1 MRCRYSTYDVFTDTR
16 FGGNQLAVLPEADGL
31 SDEQMQ
37 QIAREL
43 NYSETTFVLPPQA
56 GHACR
61 VRIFTPPREVPF
73 AGHPNIGTAFVLAT
87 MGVFGPLDAPSSVT
101 FEEQAGLVPI
111 AIHKCPGQRIWCEL
125 TAPQSLTLG
134 KTISAQSM
142 AAAVSL
148 TANDILTTAHAPQV
162 ASVGLPF
169 VIAELR
175 DRDAL
180 ERARPDITGLEG
192 LVAEGFE
199 QPDVHLYVR
208 TSDGFDIRARMF
220 SPLDGIPEDPATGSA
235 NCALVGL
242 LSHLD
247 EAANG
252 AFSWRISQGVEMG
265 RPSVL
270 EARAEKRDGAV
281 VNVWIGGECVLVS
294 EGLIDVR
301 RQRRPT
307 SRQPPDLLIVVSSTS
322 SPTPSGASGL
332 VDANLALVSSVS
344 SVSRRSGQGT

>member
-1 MRCRYSTYDVFTDTR
+1 VHYRYFTCDVFTDTR

-37 QIAREL
+37 QLAREF
-43 NYSETTFVLPPQA
+43 NYSETTFVLPPDA
-56 GHACR
+56 GHDRR

-87 MGVFGPLDAPSSVT
+87 MGAFGPLEAPTSVI
-101 FEEQAGLVPI
+101 FEEEAGLVPI
-111 AIHKCPGQRIWCEL
+111 AIQRREGGRIWCEL
-125 TAPQSLTLG
+125 TAPQGLTLG
-134 KTISAQSM
+134 KTVSAQAV

-148 TANDILTTAHAPQV
+148 TGDDVLTTAHAPQM

-169 VIAELR
+169 LIAELR

-180 ERARPDITGLEG
+180 ARARPDVGGFEG
-192 LVAEGFE
+192 LVADGIEL
-199 QPDVHLYVR
+199 PDVHLYVK

-220 SPLDGIPEDPATGSA
+220 APMDGVPEDPATGSA

-247 EAANG
+247 EAARG
-252 AFSWRISQGVEMG
+252 AFSWRIAQGVEMG

-270 EARAEKRDGAV
+270 EARTEKRDGEV
-281 VNVWIGGECVLVS
+281 VSVWIGGESVMVA
-294 EGLIDVR
+294 EGLIEV
-301 RQRRPT
+301 
-307 SRQPPDLLIVVSSTS
+307 
-322 SPTPSGASGL
+322 
-332 VDANLALVSSVS
+332 
-344 SVSRRSGQGT
+344 